1 MLTTGSRA
9 FKGGTVS
16 LYRLKGCK
24 ITVRQTDDD
33 PIVLVLLRPGNRP
46 FFKIPYLTAGNFEA
60 LSSTE
65 THGTSLER
73 S

>member
-33 PIVLVLLRPGNRP
+33 PIVLVLPGRAIDL
-46 FFKIPYLTAGNFEA
+46 FSKFHI
-60 LSSTE
+60 
-65 THGTSLER
+65 
-73 S
+73 